1 MACCHAGYLPR
12 SITLSN
18 TMTPLMPINQSPR
31 LMLEGDLDAVISLQT
46 TCYGP
51 EFHEPKAS
59 FASKLLAAPDSCWV
73 LQGPSGLLAY
83 LVCLPIERDRLP
95 ALHSP
100 DWRSSPAPD
109 WLYLHDLAIHPDAR
123 GAGLAKLMLL
133 RATELAQTLGL
144 PSMGLIAVQGSVP
157 FWGRHGFE
165 PILDKGSQISEAKLA
180 SFGEGATFMLRRT
193 ITS

>member
-1 MACCHAGYLPR
+1 
-12 SITLSN
+12 
-18 TMTPLMPINQSPR
+18 MTPLMPINMPPR

-46 TCYGP
+46 TCYGA

-59 FASKLLAAPDSCWV
+59 FASKLRSAPESCWV
-73 LQGPSGLLAY
+73 MPGPSGLLAY
-83 LVCLPIERDRLP
+83 LVCLPIKGDQLP

-100 DWRSSPAPD
+100 DWHSAPDPD

-133 RATELAQTLGL
+133 RATELARTRGL
-144 PSMGLIAVQGSVP
+144 ASMGLIAVQGSVP
-157 FWGRHGFE
+157 FWRRHGFE
-165 PILDKGSQISEAKLA
+165 PAVGQISEAKLA
-180 SFGEGATFMLRRT
+180 SFGEGATFMLRRN